1 MLLLLIVIINYFDFL
16 DITVWGTGGGGGKTV
31 KINRLY

>member
-16 DITVWGTGGGGGKTV
+16 DITVWGTGEDSKNKSIV
-31 KINRLY
+31 LD

>member
-16 DITVWGTGGGGGKTV
+16 DITDWGTGGGEDSKNKSIV
-31 KINRLY
+31 LD